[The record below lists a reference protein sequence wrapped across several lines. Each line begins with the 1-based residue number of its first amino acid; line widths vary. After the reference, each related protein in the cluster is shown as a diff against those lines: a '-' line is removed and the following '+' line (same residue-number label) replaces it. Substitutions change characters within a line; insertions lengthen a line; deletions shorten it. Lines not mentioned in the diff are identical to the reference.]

1 MQAIDIQR
9 MDMKEIIRNKEVTL
23 NILIFLKK

>member
-1 MQAIDIQR
+1 MQAIGIQR